1 MTAAYAFTNYQS
13 QDQTICY
20 VLMDIARLPPGTL
33 NLSNLYVTLSRSSG
47 HDTIHLLLF
56 LSAHSMDLLTKDDH
70 LHLLDEE
77 TWKWWVQMMTDN

>member
-20 VLMDIARLPPGTL
+20 VLMDIARSLPGTL
-33 NLSNLYVTLSRSSG
+33 NLSNLYVMLSKN
-47 HDTIHLLLF
+47 
-56 LSAHSMDLLTKDDH
+56 AHSMDLLTEDDH